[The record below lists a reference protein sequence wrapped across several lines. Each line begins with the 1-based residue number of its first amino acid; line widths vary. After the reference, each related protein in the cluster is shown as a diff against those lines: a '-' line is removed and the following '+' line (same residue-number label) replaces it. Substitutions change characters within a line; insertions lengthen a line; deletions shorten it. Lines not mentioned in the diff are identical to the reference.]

1 MAKKQKIQQQ
11 RELARKRAAEFS
23 QGTSAESPLPSE
35 QSLSHKEP
43 VKMSPATTVP
53 TESKSAVPQQPATG
67 NAVSEPKCCNEN
79 EPDVKEL
86 AEEEAIRL
94 AL

>member
-23 QGTSAESPLPSE
+23 QGTNAESPLPSE
-35 QSLSHKEP
+35 ECLSNKEP
-43 VKMSPATTVP
+43 VKMSPAATVQA
-53 TESKSAVPQQPATG
+53 ESKPAVPQQPATG
-67 NAVSEPKCCNEN
+67 NAVSEPECGNEN